1 MYGYEFDVSKV
12 TISNKCTIRNKQL
25 LAKNIFRYK
34 SHCELSRD
42 LAADAMVK
50 ALLNQ
55 PATEYNTSRLL
66 RFMFISVALQL
77 NQVTTFG
84 WSNLGLFRLISSHII
99 LFILPAEYYLLD
111 QPNSPVASLKH

>member
-66 RFMFISVALQL
+66 CFMFISVALHFVILYKICCESKTQINQSDDPELHVQVL
-77 NQVTTFG
+77 NSG
-84 WSNLGLFRLISSHII
+84 SHW
-99 LFILPAEYYLLD
+99 PR
-111 QPNSPVASLKH
+111 